1 MMQLLAGIVL
11 ALCRGSLWV
20 LALTF
25 KSLFAWLLWI
35 FWPLVILAGA
45 LGLLISSATPCEAGW
60 TDWLWGENQDAD
72 KLRRAADLAGESA
85 RIAGQVAAA
94 QAQHASEQARQNT
107 QVAEMLKELS
117 GERQEYSR
125 QLESLAGLAMRDS
138 EWAAALTATGPLII
152 CVAVLVVAGLA
163 LWLVTRPG
171 GYVGSGSGAGA
182 AAGYEASLAMDVL
195 VEELARAQAGSQG
208 AYFAEPHVAASSC
221 SSRVALP
228 APVGRLTSSG
238 PYEQEGPEKQEGQE
252 GPEGPEGPEEP
263 NGLDEDGCPF

>member
-1 MMQLLAGIVL
+1 MMQILAGIVL

-20 LALTF
+20 LALVF
-25 KSLFAWLLWI
+25 KSLVAWVLWI
-35 FWPLVILAGA
+35 LWPILVLAGA
-45 LGLLISSATPCEAGW
+45 LGLAIASATPCEAGW
-60 TDWLWGENQDAD
+60 MDWLWGENQDAE

-117 GERQEYSR
+117 SERQEYSR

-138 EWAAALTATGPLII
+138 EWAAALSATGPLII

-163 LWLVTRPG
+163 LWLVMRPAG
-171 GYVGSGSGAGA
+171 FAGQGSGAGA
-182 AAGYEASLAMDVL
+182 AAGYEAGLAMDML
-195 VEELARAQAGSQG
+195 IEELARAQAGSQG
-208 AYFAEPHVAASSC
+208 AYFAEPHVAASSS

-238 PYEQEGPEKQEGQE
+238 PYEQA
-252 GPEGPEGPEEP
+252 GPEELAEP
-263 NGLDEDGCPF
+263 EEPDGLDEDGCPF